1 MADRRRAQTDPA
13 SREHSDGRRRRSEA
27 SRERIVA
34 AMLEL
39 ISAGDVT
46 PSADAVAARAGV
58 GLRTVFRHF
67 DNMESLY
74 RQINAVMSAE
84 IRPIA
89 DRPLAPADWK
99 TQLAELIERRIGIF
113 ERIMPFKIA
122 ADVHRH
128 GSPFLADK
136 ASEMVRQ
143 QRATFSALL
152 PSERRNDP
160 LFLEGLDLLLSF
172 DTWRRLRKDQ
182 KLSRPRA
189 RAVLEHLVGLL
200 LETQ

>member
-1 MADRRRAQTDPA
+1 MAERSGKQTDPK
-13 SREHSDGRRRRSEA
+13 SHRQKDGRRRRSEA

-74 RQINAVMSAE
+74 RQINAMMSAE
-84 IRPIA
+84 IRPLIQ
-89 DRPLAPADWK
+89 RPLAPGDWNS
-99 TQLAELIERRIGIF
+99 QLAELIERRIGIF

-128 GSPFLADK
+128 GSPFLAGQ
-136 ASEMVRQ
+136 ATEMVRE
-143 QRATFSALL
+143 QRATFSAVL
-152 PSERRNDP
+152 PAARRKDP
-160 LFLEGLDLLLSF
+160 LFLESLDLLLSF
-172 DTWRRLRKDQ
+172 DTWRRLRKEQ

-189 RAVLEHLVGLL
+189 RAVLSHLVGLL
-200 LETQ
+200 LKTR

>member
-1 MADRRRAQTDPA
+1 MADRRGKQTGLKARAH
-13 SREHSDGRRRRSEA
+13 RDGRRQRSEA

-74 RQINAVMSAE
+74 QQINAAMSAE
-84 IRPIA
+84 IRPLA
-89 DRPLAPADWK
+89 ERPLAPGDWK
-99 TQLAELIERRIGIF
+99 SRLAELIARRIGIF
-113 ERIMPFKIA
+113 ERILPFKIA
-122 ADVHRH
+122 ADIHRH
-128 GSPFLADK
+128 GSPFLA
-136 ASEMVRQ
+136 ARALEMVRE
-143 QRATFSALL
+143 QRASFCAVL
-152 PSERRNDP
+152 PDERRGDP
-160 LFLEGLDLLLSF
+160 LFLESLDLILSF
-172 DTWRRLRKDQ
+172 DTWRRLRKEQ

-189 RAVLEHLVGLL
+189 RAVVEHLVGLL
-200 LETQ
+200 LKTR